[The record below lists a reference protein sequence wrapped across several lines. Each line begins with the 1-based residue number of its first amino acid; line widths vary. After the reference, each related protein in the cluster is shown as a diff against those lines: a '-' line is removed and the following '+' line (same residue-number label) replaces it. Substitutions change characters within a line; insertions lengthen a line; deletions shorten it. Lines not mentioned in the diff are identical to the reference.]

1 VAPNDEGGLS
11 NSVGRALRE
20 TGLLLRVDFFG
31 RREIFLVRATLAPLL
46 LGFLVLCA
54 LDPFLFGEP
63 LDFLVGLVFLT
74 FFFPLG
80 FVLVAI

>member
-1 VAPNDEGGLS
+1 MIRVLS
-11 NSVGRALRE
+11 NPVGRSLRE
-20 TGLLLRVDFFG
+20 TVLLARVDFFG
-31 RREIFLVRATLAPLL
+31 RREIFFVRVTLAPLL

-54 LDPFLFGEP
+54 LDTFLFGVA
-63 LDFLVGLVFLT
+63 LDLLADVVCFP